1 MLLINIIIKYNTII
15 YNLYSITKQYFSK
28 IDVDNIEN
36 FTKKKS
42 KIKVFTFIML
52 NFFSYFHK
60 NAKIKFK
67 KL

>member
-42 KIKVFTFIML
+42 KVKVFTFIIL
-52 NFFSYFHK
+52 NFFS
-60 NAKIKFK
+60 
-67 KL
+67 